1 MTRLFLRLSA
11 LLLMIA
17 MVAGCGWMKARERND
32 YLQAKAGRPLTIPEG
47 MDAPQNTSA
56 LTIPETAAGTN
67 ETDVSESP
75 PSVAM
80 NEEPIVPMSSALSPD
95 VVFGKVES
103 ALRATS
109 GLSVSDVQ
117 AATRTLKVT
126 TEVTQARRTWWSRI
140 SGREKI
146 DRLRATRTVGVL
158 AASGGGSAVA
168 IQDARGNDDKVAR
181 RVLTAVRQALR

>member
-1 MTRLFLRLSA
+1 MTRPFLRLSA

-47 MDAPQNTSA
+47 MDAPQNTAA
-56 LTIPETAAGTN
+56 LSIPETAEGGN
-67 ETDVSESP
+67 EIDVSESP

-80 NEEPIVPMSSALSPD
+80 NKEPIVPVSSALAPD
-95 VVFGKVES
+95 AVFTKIES

-109 GLSVSDVQ
+109 GFTVSDVQ
-117 AATRTLKVT
+117 ATTRSLRVT
-126 TEVTQARRTWWSRI
+126 TEVTQARRTWWSRV

-146 DRLRATRTVGVL
+146 ERSRATRTVGVL
-158 AASGGGSAVA
+158 AASGGGSAVT
-168 IQDARGNDDKVAR
+168 IQDARGNDDNVAR
-181 RVLTAVRQALR
+181 RVLTAIRQALR